1 MDIVLQKVRK
11 RMKNEKGLTL
21 VELLAVLVI
30 LGIIAAIAVPAIGNI
45 LQKSKED
52 AVKAEALQVIN
63 AAKLYVAAEG
73 IPEGTTPL
81 NVVKDDDSAGDLSPY
96 LEEFDNNTGTDGAS
110 KKDYKVTVT
119 KTDDG
124 VKYTIS
130 SKAITAG
137 KVTITFNGATVKDIN
152 DDKENKPDNGAKT
165 IPPTAGG

>member
-73 IPEGTTPL
+73 IPENNETLKPEGKL
-81 NVVKDDDSAGDLSPY
+81 APY
-96 LEEFDNNTGTDGAS
+96 LEEFDNNNEETKKSYEVKVDASTD
-110 KKDYKVTVT
+110 KVE
-119 KTDDG
+119 
-124 VKYTIS
+124 YTIS
-130 SKAITAG
+130 SNAITAG
-137 KVTITFNGATVKDIN
+137 KVTITFKDATIKHINN
-152 DDKENKPDNGAKT
+152 DDKENKPDNNGAKI
-165 IPPTAGG
+165 IPATTGTTDE